1 MLTID
6 STIPLTH
13 GTTGAVEI
21 PVFGLGTFHSP
32 RGQATRDAVL
42 HALELGYRHMD
53 TATAYDN
60 EKDVG
65 TAIRDSGLPR
75 EEVFVTTKLWNKDH
89 GFDQAL
95 RALDES
101 LTRLGLDY
109 VDLYLIHWP
118 VEGLRTE
125 SWRAL
130 EALLT
135 EGKTRAIGV
144 SNYMVRHL
152 EELFGQEAMIPAVN
166 QIELSPYNLRSRQ
179 EVVDFCHEHQIVLE
193 AYSPLTKGQK
203 LKDPQLVSMA
213 HRYGRSPAQILIRW
227 SLQRGFVVLPK
238 SVRPERISENAHVFD
253 FALDDADMAALDA
266 LDEALATGWDPTD
279 AP

>member
-6 STIPLTH
+6 STIPLKN

-21 PVFGLGTFHSP
+21 PIFGLGTFRSP

-42 HALELGYRHMD
+42 QALEIGYRHID
-53 TATAYDN
+53 TAKAYGN

-65 TAIRDSGLPR
+65 AAIRDSGLPR
-75 EEVFVTTKLWNKDH
+75 DEVFVTTKLWNEDH
-89 GFDQAL
+89 GFGQAL
-95 RALDES
+95 GALDKS
-101 LTRLGLDY
+101 LATLGLDY

-144 SNYMVRHL
+144 SNYMVHHL

-179 EVVDFCHEHQIVLE
+179 QVVSFCH
-193 AYSPLTKGQK
+193 
-203 LKDPQLVSMA
+203 
-213 HRYGRSPAQILIRW
+213 
-227 SLQRGFVVLPK
+227 
-238 SVRPERISENAHVFD
+238 
-253 FALDDADMAALDA
+253 
-266 LDEALATGWDPTD
+266 
-279 AP
+279 